1 MARTNKQIISL
12 LRIVL
17 TEHKDFWDTQMGEL
31 RRYKNAYEN
40 KFWDGELE
48 YDDSM
53 IRVETADC
61 FSYVEGF
68 IAALFSKAPAVVVGA
83 DAANAAGDPE
93 LAQAA
98 ANRFL
103 FSQREQLEIASRL
116 ALIYP
121 NAYLKLSPTDSEEML
136 EKVSIRAVPPWE
148 VITDRDASGWN
159 SQRFCGHTYYLTIP
173 EARERFGAK
182 QFTAVPKQDYFGS
195 GARAYRGGGS
205 SSLYGEMGA
214 EYADLPDDY
223 LYIEVLEFYDMAYD
237 KLYFWSPNYKNGEEL
252 LEKSTIPVR
261 TYDDQPLSNLS
272 PLYYARKPERP
283 MEGLSAVSRV
293 YDQFYEKNIL
303 RTYWAN
309 AVRRDSRQYIY
320 KEGAFDE
327 EELAK
332 ITAGI
337 DGAMI
342 ATDEQTLAGLIQPVG
357 VEPISSNF
365 DRYLNFIESD
375 INRGSILAP
384 FSRGEATK
392 ATATEITALAQYSAS
407 EIGKMARERDYAI
420 ETIANLYLRTLS
432 LLADEGDKAVLA
444 SNGMA
449 KVITSKDL
457 HGKFRISALDQGN
470 QPIADAI
477 KKQNLISLLPVLTG
491 LGVPQDKL
499 KEEIIRAYE
508 LPEDFLKQPEPVAEA
523 PKVGSRSIPAEGEL
537 EAGTPTQQET
547 AAGTLADALTGA
559 ADTIE

>member
-1 MARTNKQIISL
+1 MARTNKDIIHF
-12 LRIVL
+12 IEVVL
-17 TEHKDFWDTQMGEL
+17 QDHKDHWDEQMGEL
-31 RRYKNAYEN
+31 KRYKNAYEN
-40 KFWDGELE
+40 RFWDGEV
-48 YDDSM
+48 YDDAM

-61 FSYVEGF
+61 FSYIEGF
-68 IAALFSKAPAVVVGA
+68 IAALFSKAPAVVIGA
-83 DAANAAGDPE
+83 DAANAGGDPD
-93 LAQAA
+93 LAQVA

-121 NAYLKLSPTDSEEML
+121 NAFLKLSPNETDEML
-136 EKVSIRAVPPWE
+136 EKVAIRAVPPWE
-148 VITDRDASGWN
+148 VIVDRDASGW
-159 SQRFCGHTYYLTIP
+159 SKQRFCGHHYYLTIP
-173 EARERFGAK
+173 EAREKFGARS
-182 QFTAVPKQDYFGS
+182 FTAVPKQDYFGS
-195 GARAYRGGGS
+195 GDAPYRGTPS
-205 SSLYGEMGA
+205 VYGYSGA
-214 EYADLPDDY
+214 TSPDLPDDY
-223 LYIEVLEFYDMAYD
+223 LYIEVVELYDFAYD
-237 KLYFWSPNYKNGEEL
+237 QLYFWSPNFANGEKL
-252 LEKSTIPVR
+252 LERSDIPVR
-261 TYDDQPLSNLS
+261 SYDDKPLSNLA

-283 MEGLSAVSRV
+283 MDGLSAVARV

-332 ITAGI
+332 ITAGV

-342 ATDEQTLAGLIQPVG
+342 GTDEQTLTGLIQPIG

-407 EIGKMARERDYAI
+407 EIGKMARERDYSI
-420 ETIANLYLRTLS
+420 EMVADLYLRILS
-432 LLADEGDKAVLA
+432 LLADDGEKAVLA
-444 SNGMA
+444 VKQKA
-449 KVITSKDL
+449 KVITAQDL

-477 KKQNLISLLPVLTG
+477 KKQNLISLLPILTS
-491 LGVPQDKL
+491 LGVPADRL
-499 KEEIIRAYE
+499 KEEIVRAYE
-508 LPEDFLKQPEPVAEA
+508 LPEDFLKMPEPEPEA
-523 PKVGSRSIPAEGEL
+523 PKVGTRSIPDE
-537 EAGTPTQQET
+537 EALQEGTPEQQQSP
-547 AAGTLADALTGA
+547 AAVLANALVGS
-559 ADTIE
+559 ADEIQGG

>member
-1 MARTNKQIISL
+1 MARTNKDIIHL

-17 TEHKDFWDTQMGEL
+17 TEHKDYWENQMGEL
-31 RRYKNAYEN
+31 RKYKDAYEN
-40 KFWDGELE
+40 KFWKGELE

-68 IAALFSKAPAVVVGA
+68 IAALFTKAPAVVVGA

-103 FSQREQLEIASRL
+103 YDQREQLEIASRL
-116 ALIYP
+116 ALICP

-148 VITDRDASGWN
+148 VITDRDASGWWN
-159 SQRFCGHTYYLTIP
+159 QRFCGHHYYLTIP
-173 EARERFGAK
+173 EARDRFGAK

-195 GARAYRGGGS
+195 GNSGYRGGGNPS
-205 SSLYGEMGA
+205 QYGVSD
-214 EYADLPDDY
+214 YADLPDDY
-223 LYIEVLEFYDMAYD
+223 LYIEVVEFYDMAYD

-261 TYDDQPLSNLS
+261 TYDDLPLSNLS
-272 PLYYARKPERP
+272 PLFYARKPERP

-332 ITAGI
+332 ITAGV

-407 EIGKMARERDYAI
+407 EIGKMARERDFAI
-420 ETIANLYLRTLS
+420 ETIAKLYLRTLS
-432 LLADEGDKAVLA
+432 LLADDGEKAVLV
-444 SNGMA
+444 SGGEA
-449 KVITSKDL
+449 KVITAKDL

-477 KKQNLISLLPVLTG
+477 KKQNLISLLPILTQ
-491 LGVPQDKL
+491 LGVPADKI
-499 KEEIIRAYE
+499 KGEIIRAYE
-508 LPEDFLKQPEPVAEA
+508 LPEDFLKAPEPQPQA
-523 PKVGSRSIPAEGEL
+523 PEVGSRSIPAEGEL
-537 EAGTPTQQET
+537 EEGTPTQQET
-547 AAGTLADALTGA
+547 AAGELANALVGT
-559 ADTIE
+559 ADQIGE